1 MSRTGPEIKKL
12 IDENNKLIE
21 QSLTPNIW
29 TLNNSVAELLEE
41 NKRLQKEC
49 SHEYEN
55 GACIYCYKLKEK

>member
-1 MSRTGPEIKKL
+1 MNRAGPEIKKL

-29 TLNNSVAELLEE
+29 TLNNTVVELLEE
-41 NKRLQKEC
+41 NKKLQEKC
-49 SHEYEN
+49 PHKYKD

>member
-55 GACIYCYKLKEK
+55 IVIN

>member
-29 TLNNSVAELLEE
+29 TLNNTVAEILEA
-41 NKRLQKEC
+41 NKKLQEEC
-49 SHEYEN
+49 PHKYED
-55 GACIYCYKLKEK
+55 GACIYCYKLEEN